1 LPKTA
6 GPQLLFEA
14 VGPQPAAVLELLN
27 ATCLGANDSDV
38 ESNADKKHRKKQ
50 EKPMK
55 RHGLFEKRYE
65 KHRENYNYMTW

>member
-1 LPKTA
+1 MSSVVFAFRSLPKTA

-27 ATCLGANDSDV
+27 ATCLANGSDV
-38 ESNADKKHRKKQ
+38 ESNAGKKHGKKQ

-55 RHGLFEKRYE
+55 NL
-65 KHRENYNYMTW
+65 

>member
-38 ESNADKKHRKKQ
+38 ESNAGKKHGKKQ

-55 RHGLFEKRYE
+55 NL
-65 KHRENYNYMTW
+65 